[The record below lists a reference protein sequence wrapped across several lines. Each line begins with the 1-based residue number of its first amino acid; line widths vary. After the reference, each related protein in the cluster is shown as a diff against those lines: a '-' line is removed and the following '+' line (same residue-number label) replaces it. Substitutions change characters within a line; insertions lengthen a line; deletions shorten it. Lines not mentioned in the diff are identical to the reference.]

1 MPSALEQAFAYCVDK
16 WVSKDSKRSFRFQR
30 EEGRLFIWDNER
42 HLMQEYSASSNSCET
57 VLDLSNPAKMRDGL
71 PLPPVPVHG
80 FDQAQLLLTVHRV
93 ENQNIDAFT
102 FHITEEGGK
111 VGASVPGLEG
121 VSGIAQDHV
130 RLRFVAGAFQAQ
142 KCSKGLVA
150 FVDSRELD
158 DEWYTL
164 PVPRGTIHL
173 GKALKLRYENDKISV
188 IGIVDASSSHDGRP
202 FLDRSE
208 ILREKKRRKGL
219 HGYEEGIKEDAD
231 DIFESVSSSREKG
244 MSKAGI
250 GHESW
255 SFSVGRFSEY

>member
-1 MPSALEQAFAYCVDK
+1 MPSALEQAFAYCLDK
-16 WVSKDSKRSFRFQR
+16 WVSKDSRRSFRFQR

-42 HLMQEYSASSNSCET
+42 RLMQEYSASSNSCET
-57 VLDLSNPAKMRDGL
+57 VLDLSNPSKLRPGL
-71 PLPPVPVHG
+71 PLPPVPVHECE
-80 FDQAQLLLTVHRV
+80 QALLLLTVNRV
-93 ENQNIDAFT
+93 EQENIEAFT
-102 FHITEEGGK
+102 FHITEEGGI
-111 VGASVPGLEG
+111 VGSSVPGLEG
-121 VSGIAQDHV
+121 VGGIAQHHV
-130 RLRFVAGAFQAQ
+130 RLRFDAGVFQAQ

-173 GKALKLRYENDKISV
+173 GKALKVSYENEKISV
-188 IGIVDASSSHDGRP
+188 IGIVDASSSHYGRP

-219 HGYEEGIKEDAD
+219 HGYEEGIKGDAD
-231 DIFESVSSSREKG
+231 DIFESVSSPAEKR

-250 GHESW
+250 GHGCW
-255 SFSVGRFSEY
+255 SNSVDRFSEY